1 MQLVQPAICSE
12 RISAVQIGQIDLLG
26 QMSHHAVGVIKRL
39 VVSGG
44 REELTTK
51 AQRLVVKQ

>member
-26 QMSHHAVGVIKRL
+26 QMSHHAVGVIKTPC
-39 VVSGG
+39 SGQTLFG
-44 REELTTK
+44 
-51 AQRLVVKQ
+51 V